1 MHPSST
7 ARVYNRSETVRCS
20 FSIPPSED
28 TLRVWHIF
36 ESWSKILRGHT
47 PMLSIEITRECP
59 LHCPGCYAYGENH
72 LGGDM
77 TLRKLGDYRGE
88 ALVSGVLS
96 LVDRH
101 KPLHVSLVGGEP
113 MIRHRELS
121 RILPELASR
130 GIYSMVVTSGIIP
143 IPLEWM
149 RLPHFTAAISID
161 GLPEHHNVRRQ
172 PATYDRI
179 LTNLAGRR
187 VNIHWTITA
196 QMLARPSYLEEYV
209 RYWSGRDEVLT
220 IWVSIYSP
228 QRGEQSLERLNPAQR
243 QFVATELPRLRQL
256 YPKLLTGP
264 AYAKAL
270 LHPPQSPQ
278 QCTFS
283 RLSRN
288 YSADLATRVE
298 PCVFG
303 GDPDCSQCGCSASA
317 AAHAITQRSLAG
329 PLKVGHILHGSMAIG
344 SAVARLQKISIPA
357 WRDRRQPTPQRESK
371 LVHISLD

>member
-1 MHPSST
+1 MRP
-7 ARVYNRSETVRCS
+7 R
-20 FSIPPSED
+20 
-28 TLRVWHIF
+28 HIIT
-36 ESWSKILRGHT
+36 SWGKILRGHT

-72 LGGDM
+72 LGGDL
-77 TLRKLGDYRGE
+77 TLRQLADFRGD
-88 ALVSGVLS
+88 ALVTGVLS

-101 KPLHVSLVGGEP
+101 KPLHVTLVGGEP

-121 RILPELASR
+121 RILPELGAR

-149 RLPHFTAAISID
+149 RLPRFIAAVSID
-161 GLPEHHNVRRQ
+161 GLPEHHNVRRH

-179 LTNLAGRR
+179 LSNLAGRR
-187 VNIHWTITA
+187 ANIHWTITA
-196 QMLARPSYLEEYV
+196 QMLARPTYLEEYV
-209 RYWSGRDEVLT
+209 RYWSGREEVAS

-228 QRGEQSLERLNPAQR
+228 QRGEESAERLTPAQR
-243 QFVATELPRLRQL
+243 QFVASELPRLRQRH
-256 YPKLLTGP
+256 PKLLTGP
-264 AYAKAL
+264 AYARSL
-270 LHPPQSPQ
+270 LHPPQSPR

-288 YSADLATRVE
+288 YSADLTSRVE

-317 AAHAITQRSLAG
+317 AAHSVAQHSLAG
-329 PLKVGHILHGSMAIG
+329 LLRVGHILQGSMAVG
-344 SAVARLQKISIPA
+344 SAVARLQKLALPA
-357 WRDRRQPTPQRESK
+357 WRARNYPAPAPRQESD
-371 LVHISLD
+371 LVRISLD